1 MSDKFESLK
10 IRILVSFITLS
21 KESCTVTGLARLLGT
36 EKYSISRAISALE
49 KEGLLTRGG
58 NRTMGLT
65 GKGNEEARR
74 YAGLLEAA
82 QSCLLDEGVPPSDAR
97 QDAMAVVQG
106 CSDSL
111 LSRIQELGEK
121 RRIRQELG
129 MRKAMTGAAFCR
141 KLRDGSYMLPFAVYS
156 GKTRGGELF
165 SAMDAGFEHPC
176 ELHVTGG
183 TGHLYLKSVPMHI
196 KPPGGDRRMQ
206 GKVVSVYYFDGEAYN
221 EAGKS
226 GDFFYFPAGEMRMVS
241 VGGGK
246 EQLLHGSISLKL
258 SCSAAGVQIPEEQVV
273 MAVFFG

>member
-1 MSDKFESLK
+1 MSDKLDSLK

-21 KESCTVTGLARLLGT
+21 KESCTVTGLAKLLGT
-36 EKYSISRAISALE
+36 EKYSVSRAISALE
-49 KEGLLTRGG
+49 KEGLMTRGG

-65 GKGNEEARR
+65 GKGNDEARR

-82 QSCLLDEGVPPSDAR
+82 QSCLLDEGLPPSDAR
-97 QDAMAVVQG
+97 QDAMAVVQS

-111 LSRIQELGEK
+111 LSRIQELGE
-121 RRIRQELG
+121 RRRVRQELG

-156 GKTRGGELF
+156 GKTQGGELF
-165 SAMDAGFEHPC
+165 SAMDSGFEHPC

-183 TGHLYLKSVPMHI
+183 IGYMYLKSIPIHI
-196 KPPGGDRRMQ
+196 KLPGRDRRMP
-206 GKVVSVYYFDGEAYN
+206 GKIMSVHYFDGEVYN

-246 EQLLHGSISLKL
+246 EQLLHGSIYLKI
-258 SCSAAGVQIPEEQVV
+258 SCSVAGVQMPEEQVV